1 MHLPPHPDPDGTI
14 SHSTRPASGQVA
26 GYPQPTPQTVEGAN
40 VGLRPREPING
51 VLLLNKPVGISSN
64 AALQKA
70 KWLLNAKKAGHT
82 GTLDPF
88 ADGLLP
94 LCFGEATKFSAYLL
108 DADKTYRAVM
118 QLGVVTTT
126 GDPEGEVMATRS
138 VAVSRGKFDAVLPR
152 FSGEIEQIPPM
163 HSALKHQGRPLYEYA
178 RAGIEIDRPPRRVT
192 IHRLEMLEWSPP
204 RVVIEVQC
212 SAGTYIRT
220 LAQDIGAALGC
231 GAHLTALTRLAS
243 GGFSLADACTP
254 SELDALP
261 PMERPARLLPV
272 DSLVAHLPAVSLD
285 QDGITALCQGRHPE
299 LRGAPAGLLRVYD
312 MSRRFVGLARS
323 DTCHLVPQRLVATN
337 VAAPT
342 A

>member
-1 MHLPPHPDPDGTI
+1 MNPKHQPLRSPNTGAEKTGTKQI
-14 SHSTRPASGQVA
+14 RVPVH
-26 GYPQPTPQTVEGAN
+26 
-40 VGLRPREPING
+40 G
-51 VLLLNKPVGISSN
+51 VLLLDKPVGISSN

-108 DADKTYRAVM
+108 DADKTYRAAM
-118 QLGVVTTT
+118 QLGVATTT
-126 GDPEGEVMATRS
+126 GDPEGEVTATRS
-138 VAVSRGKFDAVLPR
+138 VAVSRGEFDAVLPR

-192 IHRLEMLEWSPP
+192 IQRLEIVEWSPP
-204 RVVIEVQC
+204 RAVIEVQC

-243 GGFSLADACTP
+243 GGFSLADACTL
-254 SELDALP
+254 SELEALP
-261 PMERPARLLPV
+261 ATQRGTRLLPV

-285 QDGITALCQGRHPE
+285 ADGINALCQGRHPE
-299 LRGAPAGLLRVYD
+299 LQGAPAGLLRVYD
-312 MSRRFVGLARS
+312 ISRRFVGLAQL
-323 DTCHLVPQRLVATN
+323 DTGHLVPRRLIATN
-337 VAAPT
+337 VPSVT
-342 A
+342 P